1 MTRIAIVGMFALC
14 ALGAHAGENIDFSTV
29 DSDGD
34 GVISEREFVTWKTS
48 LGEMSPADALVEF
61 IAIDVDSSGGI
72 TEAELEAAKAT
83 KKESDEM

>member
-72 TEAELEAAKAT
+72 TEAELEAAKAAS
-83 KKESDEM
+83 EGSDEM

>member
-1 MTRIAIVGMFALC
+1 MTRIAIVGRFALC

-83 KKESDEM
+83 KNESDEM

>member
-83 KKESDEM
+83 KNESDEM